1 VWALDNPEMVNSTY
15 EVGGAEYFTLR
26 QVLNTLMDVTNRRR
40 LLVPL
45 PVPWM
50 RVLIVM
56 LESFFPNF
64 NISTYWLDY
73 VAVNRTCPVDNLPR
87 NFGLMPARFGYR
99 LDYLVHKP
107 WYSNLMERFQ
117 KSSRTTR

>member
-1 VWALDNPEMVNSTY
+1 DNPEMVNSTY

-107 WYSNLMERFQ
+107 WYSILMERFQ
-117 KSSRTTR
+117 KSSRITR